1 MYIYQFFLLLTNEQ
15 MYSIIYIEIIN
26 HANDIETLKNN
37 MSTIHNIYNL
47 K

>member
-15 MYSIIYIEIIN
+15 TYSIIYIEIIN
-26 HANDIETLKNN
+26 NANDIDNVKNN
-37 MSTIHNIYNL
+37 ISTIHNIYNL